1 MTQLNVQAKDAE
13 NTVPV
18 LNRHFR
24 LQWEP
29 VQDSFVLLYPEGMVK
44 LNASAG
50 EILNTCDG
58 KKSVSDICEFLE
70 EKYPDAEG
78 ISADVIDF
86 FSAAKVKGWTHFV

>member
-1 MTQLNVQAKDAE
+1 MTQLEAISTIEQGI
-13 NTVPV
+13 VPV
-18 LNRHFR
+18 LNKHFR

-50 EILNTCDG
+50 EILSACDG
-58 KKSVSDICEFLE
+58 KKSVSDISDFLE

-86 FSAAKVKGWTHFV
+86 FSAAKAKGWTHFV